1 MIESGDLPIIVLF
14 SLTDFHTMQEY
25 ADKKKTLVLGGSV
38 KPTRYANKAIRKLRA
53 FGHPVMSVGLK
64 EGEVDDVNIQT
75 GTPLLDD
82 VHTVTVYLSNKNQK
96 QYYDY
101 IISLKPK
108 RIVFNPGTENPELSE
123 LARKN
128 NIEVVEYC
136 TLILLDT
143 HTF

>member
-1 MIESGDLPIIVLF
+1 MKENN
-14 SLTDFHTMQEY
+14 E
-25 ADKKKTLVLGGSV
+25 KKKTLVLGGSV
-38 KPTRYANKAIRKLRA
+38 NPTRFANKAIRKLRA
-53 FGHPVMSVGLK
+53 YRYPVDSIGLK
-64 EGEVDDVNIQT
+64 EGEIDDVNIQT
-75 GTPLLDD
+75 GTPHFDD
-82 VHTVTVYLSNKNQK
+82 IHTVTLYLSTKNQK

-101 IISLKPK
+101 IIGMKPK
-108 RIVFNPGTENPELSE
+108 RIVFNPGTENLELSE

>member
-1 MIESGDLPIIVLF
+1 MQRIIFIL
-14 SLTDFHTMQEY
+14 SSTDNQSMKENNE
-25 ADKKKTLVLGGSV
+25 KKKTLVLGGSV
-38 KPTRYANKAIRKLRA
+38 NPSRFANKAIRKLRA
-53 FGHPVMSVGLK
+53 YGHPVVSVGLK
-64 EGEVDDVNIQT
+64 EGEVNDVNIQT
-75 GTPLLDD
+75 GTPHFKDI
-82 VHTVTVYLSNKNQK
+82 HTVILYLSAKNQK

-101 IISLKPK
+101 IIGLKPK
-108 RIVFNPGTENPELSE
+108 RIVFNPGTENLELSE

>member
-1 MIESGDLPIIVLF
+1 MKENN
-14 SLTDFHTMQEY
+14 E
-25 ADKKKTLVLGGSV
+25 KKKTLVLGGSMN
-38 KPTRYANKAIRKLRA
+38 PTRFFNRAIRKLRA
-53 FGHPVMSVGLK
+53 YEHPVISIGLK
-64 EGEVDDVNIQT
+64 EGEVDDVSIQT
-75 GTPLLDD
+75 GTPHINDI
-82 VHTVTVYLSNKNQK
+82 HTVTLYLNPKNQK

-101 IISLKPK
+101 IIGLKPK
-108 RIVFNPGTENPELSE
+108 RIVFNPGTENLELSE

>member
-1 MIESGDLPIIVLF
+1 MKENIE
-14 SLTDFHTMQEY
+14 
-25 ADKKKTLVLGGSV
+25 KKKTLVLGGSV
-38 KPTRYANKAIRKLRA
+38 NPTRFANKAIRKLRTYE
-53 FGHPVMSVGLK
+53 HPVMSIGLK

-75 GTPLLDD
+75 GMPHFEDI
-82 VHTVTVYLSNKNQK
+82 HTVTIYLNTKNQK

-101 IISLKPK
+101 IIGLKPK
-108 RIVFNPGTENPELSE
+108 RIVFNPGTENLELSE

>member
-1 MIESGDLPIIVLF
+1 MKENN
-14 SLTDFHTMQEY
+14 E
-25 ADKKKTLVLGGSV
+25 KKKTLVLGGSV
-38 KPTRYANKAIRKLRA
+38 NPTRIANKAIRKLRA
-53 FGHPVMSVGLK
+53 YGHPVVSVGLK
-64 EGEVDDVNIQT
+64 EGEVDDVSIQT
-75 GTPLLDD
+75 GTPHFKDI
-82 VHTVTVYLSNKNQK
+82 HTVTLYLNTKNQN
-96 QYYDY
+96 QYYNY
-101 IISLKPK
+101 IIGLKPK

>member
-1 MIESGDLPIIVLF
+1 MKENN
-14 SLTDFHTMQEY
+14 E
-25 ADKKKTLVLGGSV
+25 KKKTLVLGGSV
-38 KPTRYANKAIRKLRA
+38 NPSRFANKAIRKLRA
-53 FGHPVMSVGLK
+53 YGHPVVSVGLK
-64 EGEVDDVNIQT
+64 EGEVNDVNIQT
-75 GTPLLDD
+75 GTPHFKDI
-82 VHTVTVYLSNKNQK
+82 HTVTLYLSAKNQK

-101 IISLKPK
+101 IIGLKPK
-108 RIVFNPGTENPELSE
+108 RIVFNPGTENLELSE